1 MIETGGFLGKPF
13 SLLLRT
19 GLPLMKNLIKPLAQS
34 FLIPLGLLTAAAAA
48 AAVYVGKHKKS

>member
-1 MIETGGFLGKPF
+1 METGGFLGKPF

-34 FLIPLGLLTAAAAA
+34 LLIPLGLLT